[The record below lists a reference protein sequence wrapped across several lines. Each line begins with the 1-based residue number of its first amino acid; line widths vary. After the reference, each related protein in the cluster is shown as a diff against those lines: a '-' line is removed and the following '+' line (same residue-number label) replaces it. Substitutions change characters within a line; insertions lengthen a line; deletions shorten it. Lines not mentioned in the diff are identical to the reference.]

1 MSFTEIPYV
10 NDYMALS
17 IVSVVCSCCCF
28 FVGLVAFYKTI
39 EVKNCILY
47 FSYPPYI
54 RESYI
59 QNRSGCSVPIE

>member
-10 NDYMALS
+10 NDYLALS
-17 IVSVVCSCCCF
+17 IVSVVCSGCCF

-47 FSYPPYI
+47 FSYPLTL
-54 RESYI
+54 E
-59 QNRSGCSVPIE
+59 NRIFKVIVVVFL